1 MSDIIVAP
9 IIIFMLVVAPIW
21 LILHY
26 RSKLQERQGL
36 SAEEYQQLIELSET
50 ADKMADRI
58 KTLEDLELYRLIDFC
73 TLTGYESHDKIIFP
87 FSSTRYAPFPPT
99 NQL

>member
-1 MSDIIVAP
+1 MEEIIVAP

-26 RSKLQERQGL
+26 RSKRQISQGL
-36 SAEEYQQLIELSET
+36 SEEEYVQLSELSEL

-58 KTLEDLELYRLIDFC
+58 KTLEAILDA
-73 TLTGYESHDKIIFP
+73 ESPDWRNKV
-87 FSSTRYAPFPPT
+87 
-99 NQL
+99 